1 MFQTFNCDHKFY
13 LLKIYNWSAWLWVSL
28 WKIQL
33 KPLICSDI
41 LLILYY
47 SCYDLNL
54 QLESLYL
61 FFFFFFQ
68 NSCCEQYC
76 IYLFIYLF
84 LSFFFY
90 HSPSD
95 IFIKVSGSNFTKDKL
110 NKCRFLFQEHKTI
123 WNIHSHLI
131 IIGVPVGVQK
141 EKRKGPI

>member
-1 MFQTFNCDHKFY
+1 MVLTHVNMVFMFQTFNCDHKFY

-61 FFFFFFQ
+61 FFFFFSQ

-84 LSFFFY
+84 LSFFFIIL
-90 HSPSD
+90 PQ
-95 IFIKVSGSNFTKDKL
+95 IFLLKFLDPILQKTNWTNAVFFLKNIKQYETYTPTS
-110 NKCRFLFQEHKTI
+110 
-123 WNIHSHLI
+123 
-131 IIGVPVGVQK
+131 
-141 EKRKGPI
+141 